1 MTTTKTAPVRAP
13 NGKTFAA
20 PTLTAFAM
28 DPDELVI
35 IGLDTQDK
43 AGEHPLY
50 DERIHL
56 PVNEALVQSIMAH
69 GFKRTLPVRKEG
81 TQAVLVDGRQGVR
94 AAREANKRLRAAGL
108 EIVSI
113 PVLPERGLQDAN
125 AMGLMILANE
135 LRTDDD
141 TMTRATK
148 AARYLGTGKTMEQV
162 ALAFGVAEST
172 VSMWMDLLELHPDV
186 QTMVKAGQL
195 GAKAASKLAK
205 LDRAGQLRTALELV
219 AAGRATTEGAA
230 AAVRAA
236 KAAQAPTPAAAES
249 SETAPTKAAT
259 RAAPAFPRPALSD
272 IRAVLKAVAK
282 GNGNLSLEVRLALA
296 WVAGEGPA
304 ADVEG
309 LQAILDALVGK
320 SNA

>member
-108 EIVSI
+108 ETVSI

-186 QTMVKAGQL
+186 QVMVKAGQL

-236 KAAQAPTPAAAES
+236 KAAQAPAPAAES
-249 SETAPTKAAT
+249 SETAPAKAAK
-259 RAAPAFPRPALSD
+259 AAPAFPRPALSD